1 MENSEYKYKLRS
13 RPFGVGTYPNNL
25 DLGFIRF
32 DDDGGYGTLVYS
44 KPLSIKMIKDF
55 ELSPITDILKY
66 DGADML
72 WDDKYDTKVSV
83 EKSDRGI
90 YYVKLVMTHNG
101 KVGKPM
107 QESGVD
113 FLTDVEKGRYKFKEN
128 TEMQTRTKPTIES
141 VREAFSKPEYTIED
155 VTPDGYGSDNETETT
170 ETMKT
175 EKKIVESIIE
185 TEENKAPLEEIKI
198 QNAEILDLSYQPQ
211 SDSCGS
217 VDTIVPASMRYDMHK
232 AIESVDRRVN
242 GVDEYVAEKLGY
254 IVGNCSMEERTTG
267 LKCLCDSFSAE
278 QVDAIAVAIYN
289 IEERGQGCIIGDQT
303 GIGKGRI
310 AGGMIRYAVKRG
322 LKPIFLTEKPNL
334 FSDLFRDIINIG
346 SDDAIPLEILT
357 GYKQVKKK
365 AVKVEVEVDEDA
377 DEQDELE
384 EEEEQTEYVSVP
396 VYEKNKD
403 YPNSYTYVKAD
414 ENGVEK
420 MYTRTRKNSMIPF
433 IINGGGT
440 KTAIKD
446 EEGNVLYKGSDLLVT
461 SSIGKRVKTKEV
473 IGKTKSGAPKY
484 AMKSESGAMDIP
496 EGFDFVLA
504 TYSQFNSATESPKM
518 QYLLKIAQGNIVIMD
533 ESHNASGDSF
543 VGEFLR
549 KVLDGT
555 LGVTFL
561 SATFS
566 KRPDNMPIY
575 AGKTAMSDAN
585 MTSEQLVQA
594 ITLGG
599 FALQEIVSSNL
610 VAEGQM
616 IRRERSFEGI
626 EVNYEYLDSSQ
637 TERGYPNLDLEQ
649 THRAVMDNA
658 TEIIRDIINFQS
670 DFVNPEVEAMDRIAK
685 AEYKQVEQ
693 RKGTKSGGVDN
704 QPVFSGVFNIINQ
717 LLFSIK
723 AESVG
728 HVAIQ
733 RLKENKKPVIAFA
746 NTMESFLNSM
756 TNDDGTLVKENDI
769 VSSDFSK
776 IFERRLA
783 SVLKYT
789 IVNAEGDKE
798 YESIDPNSMSPEFKY
813 EYNRILNKIKNAS
826 LGISSSPLDVLINV
840 IEKAGYSVAEVTG
853 RDRQMKIL
861 GEGKGQIK
869 SRSKLTT
876 TDAFRKFNNNE
887 VDCLLINQSGST
899 GASAHALP
907 NPKTPANKVKQRVMI
922 ILQAELNISTEVQKR
937 GRINRTGQI
946 LKPIYD
952 YVISAIPS
960 EKRLMMML
968 QKKLKSLDANTTS
981 NQKQSEE
988 LLDARQVD
996 FLNKYGDQ
1004 IVVEY
1009 LKEHPLINMQLGD
1022 PLGLAELSGDET
1034 PKNITDSAHKV
1045 SGRVAILSVKEQEN
1059 FYTELAQRYIS
1070 LVEYLKQT
1078 QEYDLEVSSMNLEAE
1093 TLEKEIVVVGKG
1105 GESVFGR
1112 HSILEK
1118 VRMNNLKKPYKKEEI
1133 DLMIKETLG
1142 DYTPEKLKESTIEKY
1157 ERFVKSNLEND
1168 IKDAEEHYAN
1178 LVSGISKEKAIAT
1191 ISNAVERRDA
1201 IEKRKE
1207 VIEKSRVEYIERI
1220 RKTTE
1225 NKKEH
1230 ISRVLSWFVVGRVV
1244 GYPTIMYKH
1253 DGSYDKAIFVGFVIN
1268 ENVKNPYTP
1277 SAMKMRFVIASSQK
1291 YVGVPASKSDIIDA
1305 VKTITIENIFSREKE
1320 TTLENWDEITKEK
1333 SADKKVAYIVTGNI
1347 LQAYGKEELKG
1358 SLISYTTS
1366 TGGLKKGILLPDG
1379 FSKDAQGGRGGKEAM
1394 RISVPIIKA
1403 LPIIKSMMV
1412 GRSMTTND
1420 FFSIIKHENFYRI
1433 SVPVNKQ
1440 RGGKFYLDATIM
1452 KLTKEGTFNKVAD
1465 KMTATIEIK
1474 KIENLVEYLQDTFN
1488 NSVDLI
1494 QTEFDRIKGDL
1505 VIEEYADEVRIPQP
1519 DVFIEKLTEVDKAG
1533 AEQELADKFNEEQ
1546 QVIADALEQA
1556 ENDKK
1561 QGAEFLIEKR
1571 KLVAK
1576 KKLINLLRTFANQE
1590 LIMRKG
1596 GTTEES
1602 GEVDITEDLKKFDTD
1617 LLDVF
1622 ESIQF
1627 NDMYL
1632 KKTKKAEGKTL
1643 AEHKAETLQIIIN
1656 NVEGDYSQLSPE
1668 LSKLAEKQNRDYSQ
1682 EYKKGGN
1689 A

>member
-1 MENSEYKYKLRS
+1 
-13 RPFGVGTYPNNL
+13 
-25 DLGFIRF
+25 
-32 DDDGGYGTLVYS
+32 
-44 KPLSIKMIKDF
+44 
-55 ELSPITDILKY
+55 
-66 DGADML
+66 
-72 WDDKYDTKVSV
+72 
-83 EKSDRGI
+83 
-90 YYVKLVMTHNG
+90 
-101 KVGKPM
+101 
-107 QESGVD
+107 
-113 FLTDVEKGRYKFKEN
+113 
-128 TEMQTRTKPTIES
+128 
-141 VREAFSKPEYTIED
+141 
-155 VTPDGYGSDNETETT
+155 
-170 ETMKT
+170 
-175 EKKIVESIIE
+175 
-185 TEENKAPLEEIKI
+185 
-198 QNAEILDLSYQPQ
+198 
-211 SDSCGS
+211 
-217 VDTIVPASMRYDMHK
+217 
-232 AIESVDRRVN
+232 
-242 GVDEYVAEKLGY
+242 
-254 IVGNCSMEERTTG
+254 
-267 LKCLCDSFSAE
+267 
-278 QVDAIAVAIYN
+278 
-289 IEERGQGCIIGDQT
+289 
-303 GIGKGRI
+303 
-310 AGGMIRYAVKRG
+310 
-322 LKPIFLTEKPNL
+322 
-334 FSDLFRDIINIG
+334 
-346 SDDAIPLEILT
+346 
-357 GYKQVKKK
+357 
-365 AVKVEVEVDEDA
+365 
-377 DEQDELE
+377 
-384 EEEEQTEYVSVP
+384 
-396 VYEKNKD
+396 
-403 YPNSYTYVKAD
+403 
-414 ENGVEK
+414 
-420 MYTRTRKNSMIPF
+420 
-433 IINGGGT
+433 
-440 KTAIKD
+440 
-446 EEGNVLYKGSDLLVT
+446 
-461 SSIGKRVKTKEV
+461 
-473 IGKTKSGAPKY
+473 
-484 AMKSESGAMDIP
+484 
-496 EGFDFVLA
+496 
-504 TYSQFNSATESPKM
+504 
-518 QYLLKIAQGNIVIMD
+518 
-533 ESHNASGDSF
+533 
-543 VGEFLR
+543 
-549 KVLDGT
+549 
-555 LGVTFL
+555 
-561 SATFS
+561 
-566 KRPDNMPIY
+566 
-575 AGKTAMSDAN
+575 
-585 MTSEQLVQA
+585 
-594 ITLGG
+594 
-599 FALQEIVSSNL
+599 
-610 VAEGQM
+610 
-616 IRRERSFEGI
+616 
-626 EVNYEYLDSSQ
+626 
-637 TERGYPNLDLEQ
+637 
-649 THRAVMDNA
+649 
-658 TEIIRDIINFQS
+658 
-670 DFVNPEVEAMDRIAK
+670 
-685 AEYKQVEQ
+685 
-693 RKGTKSGGVDN
+693 
-704 QPVFSGVFNIINQ
+704 
-717 LLFSIK
+717 
-723 AESVG
+723 
-728 HVAIQ
+728 
-733 RLKENKKPVIAFA
+733 
-746 NTMESFLNSM
+746 M

-783 SVLKYT
+783 SVLKFT
-789 IVNAEGDKE
+789 IINGEGDKE
-798 YESIDPNSMSPEFKY
+798 YESIDPDSMSPEFKY

-861 GEGKGQIK
+861 GDGKGQIK

-907 NPKTPANKVKQRVMI
+907 NSKTPANKVKQRVMI

-1118 VRMNNLKKPYKKEEI
+1118 VRMNNLKKPYKKAEI

-1178 LVSGISKEKAIAT
+1178 LVIGISKEKAIAT

-1207 VIEKSRVEYIERI
+1207 VIETSKVEYIERLK
-1220 RKTTE
+1220 KTTE

-1244 GYPTIMYKH
+1244 GYPTIMYNQ

-1277 SAMKMRFVIASSQK
+1277 SAMKMRFAIASSQK
-1291 YVGVPASKSDIIDA
+1291 YVGLPASKFDIINA
-1305 VKTITIENIFSREKE
+1305 VKTITTENIFPREKE

-1358 SLISYTTS
+1358 SLVSYTTS

-1412 GRSMTTND
+1412 GRSMITND
-1420 FFSIIKHENFYRI
+1420 FFSIIKHENFYKI
-1433 SVPVNKQ
+1433 AVPQNKQ
-1440 RGGKFYLDATIM
+1440 RGAKFYLDATIM
-1452 KLTKEGTFNKVAD
+1452 KLTSEGTFNKVAD

-1533 AEQELADKFNEEQ
+1533 AEQELADKFDEEQ
-1546 QVIADALEQA
+1546 KAITDALEQT
-1556 ENDKK
+1556 ERDKK
-1561 QGAEFLIEKR
+1561 EGAEFLIEKR
-1571 KLVAK
+1571 KLAVK

-1596 GTTEES
+1596 GTTEEA
-1602 GEVDITEDLKKFDTD
+1602 GEVDITDDLKSFN
-1617 LLDVF
+1617 LDNLDSF
-1622 ESIQF
+1622 EQMQY
-1627 NDMYL
+1627 NDMSKKKDL
-1632 KKTKKAEGKTL
+1632 KNPAKNRPKEFI
-1643 AEHKAETLQIIIN
+1643 LQVLIN

-1668 LSKLAEKQNRDYSQ
+1668 LSKLAKKQNRDYSQ
-1682 EYKKGGN
+1682 EYKKGGSLKKIKTGVDRN
-1689 A
+1689 RKYETSSNIEEWKKTAYELGRDACKNNEPRIPAQNTKLNELMSKTAYKTNKIGDSMEIMKSFGDGYFDENEIEVRAKFPEMYKNR